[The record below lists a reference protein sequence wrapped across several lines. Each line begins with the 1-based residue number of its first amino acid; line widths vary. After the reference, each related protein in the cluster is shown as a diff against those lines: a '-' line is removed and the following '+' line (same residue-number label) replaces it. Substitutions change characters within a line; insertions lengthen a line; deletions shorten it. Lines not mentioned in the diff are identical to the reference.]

1 MEKEDKQFVAVIL
14 FLIFF
19 LSNHSVSFDLAESEH
34 HTLPCYTVKG
44 EVIEKE
50 ESNND
55 YILYVITEID
65 NKKQGYALHVAE
77 ETYKNHDVGDT
88 YERITCELAY
98 LNEIKT
104 IIDELLDAGIMEV
117 NE

>member
-1 MEKEDKQFVAVIL
+1 MEYEEKWFVAVTIS
-14 FLIFF
+14 LIFF
-19 LSNHSVSFDLAESEH
+19 LSNSSVDFAESDH
-34 HTLPCYTVKG
+34 HTLPCYTVK
-44 EVIEKE
+44 
-50 ESNND
+50 ND
-55 YILYVITEID
+55 YFILYVVAEIED
-65 NKKQGYALHVAE
+65 DSEGYRLFVSE

-104 IIDELLDAGIMEV
+104 IIDELLDAGILEV

>member
-1 MEKEDKQFVAVIL
+1 MEKEEKQFVAVVL
-14 FLIFF
+14 FLVVY
-19 LSNHSVSFDLAESEH
+19 LSNYPVGFDLAESEH
-34 HTLPCYTVKG
+34 HALPCYTVKG
-44 EVIEKE
+44 EVIAKE
-50 ESNND
+50 EINND

-65 NKKQGYALHVAE
+65 GEKEGYALYVTE
-77 ETYKNHDVGDT
+77 ETYKNHDVGET

>member
-1 MEKEDKQFVAVIL
+1 MEKEEKQFVAVIL
-14 FLIFF
+14 FLVVY
-19 LSNHSVSFDLAESEH
+19 LSNYSVDFDLAESEH

-50 ESNND
+50 EINND
-55 YILYVITEID
+55 YVLYVITEID
-65 NKKQGYALHVAE
+65 GKKQGYALHVAE
-77 ETYKNHDVGDT
+77 ETYKNHDVGET

-104 IIDELLDAGIMEV
+104 IINELLDAGIMEV

>member
-1 MEKEDKQFVAVIL
+1 MEYEEKWFVAVTIS
-14 FLIFF
+14 LIFF
-19 LSNHSVSFDLAESEH
+19 LSNSSVDFAESDH

-44 EVIEKE
+44 EIIDKE
-50 ESNND
+50 TDND
-55 YILYVITEID
+55 YFILYVVAQIED
-65 NKKQGYALHVAE
+65 DSEGYRLFVSE

-88 YERITCELAY
+88 YERVTCELAY

-104 IIDELLDAGIMEV
+104 IIDELLDAGILEV